1 MPSQK
6 SFPVLALLMMS
17 LLILMGMLIT
27 GFFAFSPLSYVQL
40 DISIKTWCMFIN
52 GLLWM
57 SLVWIVH
64 MFETETVKKLRI
76 SHLKEIFS
84 YMDKVA
90 KFFYL
95 SGALL
100 KVLMTV
106 IGTSVL
112 IISILQLHSLEA
124 GKAQIWTAVGIFI
137 FMMASSIFLI
147 FRELSSVR
155 K

>member
-1 MPSQK
+1 M
-6 SFPVLALLMMS
+6 ALLMMS

-64 MFETETVKKLRI
+64 IFETETVKKLRI

-100 KVLMTV
+100 KVLVMV

-112 IISILQLHSLEA
+112 IISIFQLHSLEV

>member
-1 MPSQK
+1 
-6 SFPVLALLMMS
+6 LALLMMS

-64 MFETETVKKLRI
+64 IFETETVKKLRI

-100 KVLMTV
+100 KVLVMV

-112 IISILQLHSLEA
+112 IISIFQLHSLEV

>member
-6 SFPVLALLMMS
+6 SFPILALLMMS

-64 MFETETVKKLRI
+64 IFETETVKKLRI

-100 KVLMTV
+100 KVLVMV

-112 IISILQLHSLEA
+112 IISIFQLHSLEV

>member
-1 MPSQK
+1 
-6 SFPVLALLMMS
+6 
-17 LLILMGMLIT
+17 
-27 GFFAFSPLSYVQL
+27 
-40 DISIKTWCMFIN
+40 
-52 GLLWM
+52 
-57 SLVWIVH
+57 

-112 IISILQLHSLEA
+112 IISIFQLHSLEV

>member
-6 SFPVLALLMMS
+6 NIPILALLTVS
-17 LLILMGMLIT
+17 LLVIMGMLIT

-64 MFETETVKKLRI
+64 IFETETVKKLLI
-76 SHLKEIFS
+76 SHFKEIFS
-84 YMDKVA
+84 YMNRVA

-95 SGALL
+95 SGILL
-100 KVLMTV
+100 KALVTV
-106 IGTSVL
+106 VGTSVL
-112 IISILQLHSLEA
+112 IISILQLRSLEA

>member
-1 MPSQK
+1 
-6 SFPVLALLMMS
+6 
-17 LLILMGMLIT
+17 
-27 GFFAFSPLSYVQL
+27 
-40 DISIKTWCMFIN
+40 MFIN

-64 MFETETVKKLRI
+64 IFETETVKKLLI
-76 SHLKEIFS
+76 SHFKEIFS
-84 YMDKVA
+84 YMNRVA

-95 SGALL
+95 SGILL
-100 KVLMTV
+100 KALVTV
-106 IGTSVL
+106 VGTSVL
-112 IISILQLHSLEA
+112 IISILQLRSLEA